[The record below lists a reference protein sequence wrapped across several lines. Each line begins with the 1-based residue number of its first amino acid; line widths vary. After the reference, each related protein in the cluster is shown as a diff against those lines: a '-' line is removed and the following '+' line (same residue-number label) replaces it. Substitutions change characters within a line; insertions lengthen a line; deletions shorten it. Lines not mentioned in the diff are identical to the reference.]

1 MSKEYEDIK
10 EVDSDRT
17 ISTSVSRPLSPVT
30 PVTLEPELYLLP
42 IVYDLVA
49 DLSSKNRNDILRKE
63 YLIKTDSKELIK
75 LDIKNWKY
83 NRPVDKNR
91 IPEIFRCYQNE
102 GFIDG
107 ILYIAKI
114 RDEYYIYDGVHRL
127 NTLYKFPTNKV
138 VIIHLFV
145 DVDDNT
151 LIERFTK
158 INQTNP
164 VSELYIENA
173 KEPKKNDIKNIIENL
188 VSYYSKNYNSFFSG
202 SNNPRVPNIT
212 KVGLTSMLY
221 DLTTNYEH
229 SDIFN
234 TMNYELWHD
243 FLNIKNDYMKEI
255 KNTLKLT
262 AKQEE
267 KCRKAGLYL
276 FASKDW
282 STRDNSLILKGMG
295 YDV

>member
-1 MSKEYEDIK
+1 MAEEYQDIK

-17 ISTSVSRPLSPVT
+17 VSTSVSRPLSPVT

-42 IVYDLVA
+42 IDYDLVA
-49 DLSSKNRNDILRKE
+49 DLSSRNINRVLRKE
-63 YLIKTDSKELIK
+63 YLIKTESKELKK

-102 GFIDG
+102 GFMDG

-114 RDEYYIYDGVHRL
+114 RDDLYIYDGVHRL
-127 NTLYKFPTNKV
+127 NTLYKFETNKV

-145 DVDDNT
+145 DVDDTT
-151 LIERFTK
+151 LIERFIK

-173 KEPKKNDIKNIIENL
+173 KEPKKNDIKDIIEDVVL
-188 VSYYSKNYNSFFSG
+188 KYSKSYNSFFSG
-202 SNNPRVPNIT
+202 ANNPRVPNIT

-229 SDIFN
+229 SDIFKSM
-234 TMNYELWHD
+234 TYEQWYN
-243 FLNIKNDYMKEI
+243 FLDIKNGYMKDI
-255 KNTLKLT
+255 KKTLKLT
-262 AKQEE
+262 TKQED

-282 STRDNSLILKGMG
+282 STRDNSLILKHMG